1 VVLAYS
7 GLSISPG
14 IVVLTA
20 AKTQQFTTSFASA
33 GFIWAVD
40 GSVGGSASSGTITA
54 AGLYSAPSNS
64 GTHIVTVSNQTQ
76 SATATVYVS
85 VYPGTFTFHND
96 NLRTGQNTNE
106 TVLTPANVNSTTFG
120 KLLSYPLDGITF
132 ASPLYVANVSIPSN
146 GVHNVVYVA
155 TEHDSVYAFDADG
168 LTTNPLWRVSF
179 INPAAGVTTVPCIDA
194 EAGGGAPCGDIP
206 NEIGITST
214 PVIDPTN
221 GTLYVVAKTQ
231 EISGNTTNFVQRLHA
246 LSITT
251 GTEKCNGP
259 VVIQGSVSGTGTGSV
274 GGVISFNALR
284 ENQRTGLLLANGV
297 VYMGFGSHQDVEPY
311 YGWEMG
317 YNATNVQV
325 QTLLFGDAP
334 NGSKAGIWMNGDGA
348 ACDATGNVY
357 FITGDGTFTV
367 ATGGVDYGDSFMKM
381 SPSGAVLDYFTPS
394 VQSTLDAGNL
404 DLGAGGVLLLPN
416 QSGAYPHQ
424 MLSAG
429 KNGSIYLVN
438 RDNMGHYNSV
448 SNEIIY
454 EVDNVFTNSSGY
466 GYSSGNFSSPVYFNG
481 YVYFCPVRDNV
492 QAFQVGNGQVSTN
505 ATSRSSVQYT
515 SRGGTMAVSANGSSS
530 GILWALQTNGNN
542 SPGIL
547 HAYDATNLSNE
558 FYNSSQAGTRDTL
571 DVWLKF
577 TVPVVANGKVFI
589 TSVSQLTVYG
599 LLP

>member
-1 VVLAYS
+1 
-7 GLSISPG
+7 
-14 IVVLTA
+14 
-20 AKTQQFTTSFASA
+20 
-33 GFIWAVD
+33 
-40 GSVGGSASSGTITA
+40 
-54 AGLYSAPSNS
+54 
-64 GTHIVTVSNQTQ
+64 
-76 SATATVYVS
+76 
-85 VYPGTFTFHND
+85 
-96 NLRTGQNTNE
+96 
-106 TVLTPANVNSTTFG
+106 
-120 KLLSYPLDGITF
+120 
-132 ASPLYVANVSIPSN
+132 
-146 GVHNVVYVA
+146 
-155 TEHDSVYAFDADG
+155 
-168 LTTNPLWRVSF
+168 
-179 INPAAGVTTVPCIDA
+179 
-194 EAGGGAPCGDIP
+194 
-206 NEIGITST
+206 
-214 PVIDPTN
+214 
-221 GTLYVVAKTQ
+221 
-231 EISGNTTNFVQRLHA
+231 
-246 LSITT
+246 
-251 GTEKCNGP
+251 
-259 VVIQGSVSGTGTGSV
+259 
-274 GGVISFNALR
+274 
-284 ENQRTGLLLANGV
+284 
-297 VYMGFGSHQDVEPY
+297 
-311 YGWEMG
+311 
-317 YNATNVQV
+317 
-325 QTLLFGDAP
+325 
-334 NGSKAGIWMNGDGA
+334 
-348 ACDATGNVY
+348 
-357 FITGDGTFTV
+357 
-367 ATGGVDYGDSFMKM
+367 
-381 SPSGAVLDYFTPS
+381 
-394 VQSTLDAGNL
+394 
-404 DLGAGGVLLLPN
+404 
-416 QSGAYPHQ
+416 